1 MAAIIFDPLNP
12 GAYADRQSVFER
24 LRNDAPLHTVEIGD
38 QQIRLL
44 SRHADVARIISD
56 PTTVMNPP
64 GQDTP
69 IAYGKGPAA
78 DLWRNAVSMMDPPRH
93 ACARR
98 AVSRPFTHRN
108 VEQFREMVNDVV
120 ATVFSGTDFRN
131 TDVVHDVAMQIPMR
145 VICKL
150 LGIPTEDWSK
160 LQSWTND
167 FLRIFLPD
175 ASAPE
180 TLARTQQ
187 ASQNFIDYF
196 GEMID
201 QRLDKP
207 RDDLTSEFAA
217 AMDTAGG
224 ISRAGL
230 IGALRGLLTAGFE
243 TTAATISAGFYAFA
257 KQPEQFKQL
266 REQPELIPG
275 AVEELLRW
283 ETPVQVVVR
292 YLGED
297 TQLHASVLPA
307 GEQIWLLTG
316 AANRDPR
323 KYDEPSLLDVKREV
337 GEHFSFGGGRHFCLG
352 AYLARLELQILLQQL
367 VTQCASVELR
377 CDEIQRRDNL
387 QFPSIKS
394 LPVVLHKA
402 S

>member
-1 MAAIIFDPLNP
+1 
-12 GAYADRQSVFER
+12 
-24 LRNDAPLHTVEIGD
+24 
-38 QQIRLL
+38 
-44 SRHADVARIISD
+44 
-56 PTTVMNPP
+56 
-64 GQDTP
+64 
-69 IAYGKGPAA
+69 
-78 DLWRNAVSMMDPPRH
+78 MMDPPRH

-230 IGALRGLLTAGFE
+230 IGALRGLLTAGLKLQPQRSPLGSMLSQNSPSNLNS
-243 TTAATISAGFYAFA
+243 SASNPSLF
-257 KQPEQFKQL
+257 
-266 REQPELIPG
+266 
-275 AVEELLRW
+275 
-283 ETPVQVVVR
+283 PVQSKNYCAGKR
-292 YLGED
+292 PCKSS
-297 TQLHASVLPA
+297 SVILERTLSCTLPYCLPA
-307 GEQIWLLTG
+307 S
-316 AANRDPR
+316 
-323 KYDEPSLLDVKREV
+323 KY
-337 GEHFSFGGGRHFCLG
+337 GC
-352 AYLARLELQILLQQL
+352 
-367 VTQCASVELR
+367 
-377 CDEIQRRDNL
+377 
-387 QFPSIKS
+387 
-394 LPVVLHKA
+394 
-402 S
+402 